1 VAGTTVTLTPAASL
15 VDELE
20 RIRHRISERAY
31 ELFRTSDGWNNPND
45 DWLNAERELLWQPAV
60 ELCQKDGRFEV
71 RAAVAGVDPK
81 DLAVTVTSDDLLIKG
96 NGAHEHRAEM
106 GTVHLCEFSGGT
118 LFRSV
123 HFPAP
128 IVPEKVVAEC
138 RDGLLTITAPISQ
151 SEAATKTSKPRNR
164 R

>member
-1 VAGTTVTLTPAASL
+1 
-15 VDELE
+15 
-20 RIRHRISERAY
+20 
-31 ELFRTSDGWNNPND
+31 
-45 DWLNAERELLWQPAV
+45 
-60 ELCQKDGRFEV
+60 V

-106 GTVHLCEFSGGT
+106 GTVHRCEFSGGT

-138 RDGLLTITAPISQ
+138 RNGLLTITAPISQ